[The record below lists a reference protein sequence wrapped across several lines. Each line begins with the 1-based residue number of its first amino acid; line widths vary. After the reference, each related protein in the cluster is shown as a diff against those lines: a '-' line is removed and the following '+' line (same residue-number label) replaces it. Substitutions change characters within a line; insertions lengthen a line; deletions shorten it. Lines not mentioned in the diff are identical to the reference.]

1 MSYIHEALQKAQKEK
16 DVSFPKY
23 KRILL
28 GTKGK
33 PGIFFSRTVWL
44 ISLFVIL
51 LAFTFYSW
59 FDFKNKKTIPTPE
72 NQKTVVSY
80 KAVASANGADFYER
94 ARYLQKIGRLKEA
107 QRLYKQSLILKPDNV
122 FILNNLGVIYIQ
134 QKNYSK
140 ARNSLE
146 SAIRL
151 KPEYVDPYYNLACL
165 YALKGKVM
173 KSLENLKK
181 AISLNKLVREWAR
194 KDRDLQN
201 MRGVPEFEEITEK
214 KQKRGGVME

>member
-16 DVSFPKY
+16 DVRFPKY

-33 PGIFFSRTVWL
+33 QGILFSRTVWL
-44 ISLFVIL
+44 ISLFFIL

-59 FDFKNKKTIPTPE
+59 FDFKYRKTLSVPK
-72 NQKTVVSY
+72 NQKTVATHKIEATVTF
-80 KAVASANGADFYER
+80 GDFYER
-94 ARYLQKIGRLKEA
+94 AKYFQKIGRLKEA
-107 QRLYKQSLILKPDNV
+107 EEFYKQAFALEPGNV

-134 QKNYSK
+134 ERNYSK

-165 YALKGKVM
+165 YAIKGDVM
-173 KSLENLKK
+173 KSLDNLEK
-181 AISLNKLVREWAR
+181 AVSLDKSVTEWAR
-194 KDRDLQN
+194 KDKDLQN
-201 MRGVPEFEEITEK
+201 LRGLPEFEEITGK
-214 KQKRGGVME
+214 K

>member
-16 DVSFPKY
+16 DGRFPKY

-28 GTKGK
+28 GSKGK
-33 PGIFFSRTVWL
+33 PGIFFSRTVWV
-44 ISLFVIL
+44 ISLIVIL

-59 FDFKNKKTIPTPE
+59 FDFKYKKTLSAPK
-72 NQKTVVSY
+72 NQET
-80 KAVASANGADFYER
+80 VASHKIEASVNFVKFYER
-94 ARYLQKIGRLKEA
+94 AKYFQKIGRLKEA
-107 QRLYKQSLILKPDNV
+107 EGFYKQALALEPDNIFV
-122 FILNNLGVIYIQ
+122 LNNLGVIYIQ
-134 QKNYSK
+134 QRNYLK

-146 SAIRL
+146 SAIRI

-165 YALKGKVM
+165 YSLKGNVM

-201 MRGVPEFEEITEK
+201 MRSVPEFEEIIK
-214 KQKRGGVME
+214 KK

>member
-16 DVSFPKY
+16 DVRFPKY

-28 GTKGK
+28 GTKEK

-59 FDFKNKKTIPTPE
+59 FDFKYKKTLPAPK
-72 NQKTVVSY
+72 NQQAVVSH
-80 KAVASANGADFYER
+80 KIEATVNFGEFYER
-94 ARYLQKIGRLKEA
+94 AKNFQKIGRLKEA
-107 QRLYKQSLILKPDNV
+107 QGFYKQALTLEPDNV
-122 FILNNLGVIYIQ
+122 FVLNNLGVIYIQ
-134 QKNYSK
+134 QRKYSE
-140 ARNSLE
+140 ARNNLE
-146 SAIRL
+146 SAIRI

-201 MRGVPEFEEITEK
+201 MKGVPEFEEIIK
-214 KQKRGGVME
+214 KNKRELG

>member
-16 DVSFPKY
+16 DVRFPKY

-59 FDFKNKKTIPTPE
+59 FDFKYKKTLSGPK
-72 NQKTVVSY
+72 NQKTVVSH
-80 KAVASANGADFYER
+80 KIEATVNFVDFYER
-94 ARYLQKIGRLKEA
+94 AKYFQKIGRLKEA
-107 QRLYKQSLILKPDNV
+107 EGFYKQAFTLEPGNV
-122 FILNNLGVIYIQ
+122 FVLNNLGVIYIQ
-134 QKNYSK
+134 QRNYSE

-201 MRGVPEFEEITEK
+201 MRGVPEFEGIIEK
-214 KQKRGGVME
+214 K

>member
-1 MSYIHEALQKAQKEK
+1 MSYIHEALQKAQKAK
-16 DVSFPKY
+16 DARFPKY

-28 GTKGK
+28 GSKGK

-59 FDFKNKKTIPTPE
+59 FDFKYKKTLPAPK
-72 NQKTVVSY
+72 NQQAVVSH
-80 KAVASANGADFYER
+80 KIEATVNFGEFYER
-94 ARYLQKIGRLKEA
+94 AKKFQKIGRLKEA
-107 QRLYKQSLILKPDNV
+107 QGFYKQALTLEPDNV
-122 FILNNLGVIYIQ
+122 FVLNNLGVIYIQ
-134 QKNYSK
+134 QRKYSE
-140 ARNSLE
+140 ASNNLE
-146 SAIRL
+146 SAIRI

-201 MRGVPEFEEITEK
+201 MKGVPEFEEIIK
-214 KQKRGGVME
+214 KK

>member
-16 DVSFPKY
+16 DVRFPKY

-33 PGIFFSRTVWL
+33 PGVFFSRTVWV
-44 ISLFVIL
+44 ISLIVIL

-59 FDFKNKKTIPTPE
+59 FDFKYKKTLSAPK
-72 NQKTVVSY
+72 NQET
-80 KAVASANGADFYER
+80 VASHKIEATVNSMKFYER
-94 ARYLQKIGRLKEA
+94 AKYFQKIGRLKEA
-107 QRLYKQSLILKPDNV
+107 EGFYKQALVLEPDNIFV
-122 FILNNLGVIYIQ
+122 LNNLGVIYIQ
-134 QKNYSK
+134 QQNYLK

-151 KPEYVDPYYNLACL
+151 KPKYVDSYYNLACL

-201 MRGVPEFEEITEK
+201 MRSVPEFEEIIK
-214 KQKRGGVME
+214 KK

>member
-16 DVSFPKY
+16 DFRFPKY

-33 PGIFFSRTVWL
+33 RGIFFSRTVWL
-44 ISLFVIL
+44 ISLFFIL

-59 FDFKNKKTIPTPE
+59 FDFKYRKTLSVPK
-72 NQKTVVSY
+72 NQKTVATH
-80 KAVASANGADFYER
+80 KIGATVTFGDFYER
-94 ARYLQKIGRLKEA
+94 AKYFQKIGRLKEA
-107 QRLYKQSLILKPDNV
+107 EEFYKQAFALEPGNV

-134 QKNYSK
+134 ERNYSK

-165 YALKGKVM
+165 YAIKGDVM
-173 KSLENLKK
+173 KSLDNLEK
-181 AISLNKLVREWAR
+181 AVSLNKSVMEWAR

-201 MRGVPEFEEITEK
+201 IRGVHEFEEIIEK
-214 KQKRGGVME
+214 K

>member
-16 DVSFPKY
+16 DVRFPRY

-59 FDFKNKKTIPTPE
+59 FDFKYKKTLLPPK
-72 NQKTVVSY
+72 NQKTVVTHKI
-80 KAVASANGADFYER
+80 KATVNFGEYYER
-94 ARYLQKIGRLKEA
+94 AKYFQKIGRLKEA
-107 QRLYKQSLILKPDNV
+107 QRFYKQALTLDPDNV
-122 FILNNLGVIYIQ
+122 FVLNNLGVIHIQ
-134 QKNYSK
+134 QRNYSL

-146 SAIRL
+146 KAIRI

-165 YALKGKVM
+165 YASRGKVM

-181 AISLNKLVREWAR
+181 AISLNKLVKEWAR

-201 MRGVPEFEEITEK
+201 MRGVPEFEKILEK
-214 KQKRGGVME
+214 K

>member
-16 DVSFPKY
+16 DVRFPKY

-44 ISLFVIL
+44 ISLIVIL

-59 FDFKNKKTIPTPE
+59 FDFKYKKTLSPPK
-72 NQKTVVSY
+72 NQKTLVSH
-80 KAVASANGADFYER
+80 KIEAAVNFGEFYER
-94 ARYLQKIGRLKEA
+94 AKYFQKTGRLKEA
-107 QRLYKQSLILKPDNV
+107 QRFYKQALTLEPDNV
-122 FILNNLGVIYIQ
+122 FVLNNLGVIHIQ
-134 QKNYSK
+134 QRNYSE

-146 SAIRL
+146 VAIRI

-165 YALKGKVM
+165 YASKGKVM

-181 AISLNKLVREWAR
+181 AISLNTLVREWAR

-201 MRGVPEFEEITEK
+201 MRGVPEFVKILEK
-214 KQKRGGVME
+214 K

>member
-16 DVSFPKY
+16 DVRFPKY

-44 ISLFVIL
+44 VSLIVIL

-59 FDFKNKKTIPTPE
+59 FDFKYKKTLSPTK
-72 NQKTVVSY
+72 NQQTVVSHKI
-80 KAVASANGADFYER
+80 KATVNFGEFYER
-94 ARYLQKIGRLKEA
+94 AKYFQKIGRLKEA
-107 QRLYKQSLILKPDNV
+107 QGFYKQALTLEPDNV
-122 FILNNLGVIYIQ
+122 FVLNNLGVIYIQ
-134 QKNYSK
+134 QRNYSE
-140 ARNSLE
+140 ARSNFE

-173 KSLENLKK
+173 KSLENLEK
-181 AISLNKLVREWAR
+181 AILLNTLVREWAQ

-201 MRGVPEFEEITEK
+201 MRGVPEFEEIIK
-214 KQKRGGVME
+214 KK

>member
-16 DVSFPKY
+16 DVRFPKY

-44 ISLFVIL
+44 ISLIFIL

-59 FDFKNKKTIPTPE
+59 FDFKYKKTLSPPK
-72 NQKTVVSY
+72 NQKTVVSH
-80 KAVASANGADFYER
+80 KIEATVNFGEFYER
-94 ARYLQKIGRLKEA
+94 AKYFQKIGRLKEA
-107 QRLYKQSLILKPDNV
+107 QKLYKQTLILEPNNV
-122 FILNNLGVIYIQ
+122 YALNNLGVIYIQ
-134 QKNYSK
+134 QRNYSK
-140 ARNSLE
+140 AQNSLE

-151 KPEYVDPYYNLACL
+151 KSEYVDPYYNLACL
-165 YALKGKVM
+165 YASKGKVM

-181 AISLNKLVREWAR
+181 AISLNTLVREWAR

-201 MRGVPEFEEITEK
+201 MRGVPEFEKILEK
-214 KQKRGGVME
+214 K